1 MLRQAG
7 TEQGLNAE
15 QGRAVEV
22 CGGEPVHPSRG
33 KPELAGRRGGRDFSK
48 LAYLASKVNANLRS
62 S

>member
-1 MLRQAG
+1 M
-7 TEQGLNAE
+7 EQGLNAE